1 MSLRECAI
9 QCMTPHEHEI
19 RLALHTHIEAK
30 RGKAYKRDWVV
41 GGSVR
46 LRLFLWDR
54 RKFPSVDV
62 FRIFFFVAPFNS
74 LHHRLRYVFIWL
86 CVWPEKLTKAKKGEY
101 RKQQKLIAVF
111 FLCSAVLFW
120 ISLVWPFGYRSVSV
134 SNLCIIKMMA
144 TWGRERKSQ
153 NRLYTASKQ
162 KHIRYSVDTKRVPKK
177 NGALEE

>member
-86 CVWPEKLTKAKKGEY
+86 CVWPEKLTKAKK
-101 RKQQKLIAVF
+101 RRIQKTTKIDCCFLSVFCCFVLNIAC
-111 FLCSAVLFW
+111 LAVRLSIRF
-120 ISLVWPFGYRSVSV
+120 
-134 SNLCIIKMMA
+134 CIEFVHNKND
-144 TWGRERKSQ
+144 GDVREREEKPKSFI
-153 NRLYTASKQ
+153 
-162 KHIRYSVDTKRVPKK
+162 HSVKTKTY
-177 NGALEE
+177 